1 MARLFA
7 SVLGFFGSMVAA
19 AGSSTCIMIFLDEPE
34 CPKSIIE
41 K

>member
-7 SVLGFFGSMVAA
+7 SVLGFFGIMVAA
-19 AGSSTCIMIFLDEPE
+19 AGSNACMAFFIDEPE
-34 CPKSIIE
+34 CPKSLIE